1 MDIKN
6 IALASLLIANF
17 GFSAIANEQLPN
29 VQTPIKVDIAKL
41 ADAQVFAELNDA
53 YPAVINY
60 FTSINQAEIIRF
72 YVENYGEVLQQEL
85 KRERLTLNFNHAE
98 TKIRVIIS
106 KQNNK
111 QQVDVLIEK
120 I

>member
-1 MDIKN
+1 MDIKK
-6 IALASLLIANF
+6 IVWVSLLLAS
-17 GFSAIANEQLPN
+17 FSISAVANEPL
-29 VQTPIKVDIAKL
+29 PIKIDIAKL
-41 ADAQVFAELNDA
+41 PDAQVFAELNDA